1 MTAVLA
7 PQAKEAV
14 LGEPAAQV
22 LLERAPHVP
31 RQRTCVV
38 FVGVAHERRKVLAHE
53 RVQHRALGP
62 VALVATRG
70 LGGRADGHLRRTARV
85 VPE

>member
-1 MTAVLA
+1 
-7 PQAKEAV
+7 
-14 LGEPAAQV
+14 
-22 LLERAPHVP
+22 
-31 RQRTCVV
+31 
-38 FVGVAHERRKVLAHE
+38 VLAHE